1 MKILFIVS
9 DANAYGGTEV
19 LAFNILHSLRKKGV
33 DCYLLSR
40 YPYCGNDSA
49 VLSFPNKIHKRWLNI
64 SRNPLNKLLGNV
76 WSDAYMKKMIFEKA
90 KEIGADWIVNH
101 TYDLCAA
108 IPTKSGIRTAQILH
122 WSVKG
127 YEAELKA
134 KYNTPFKKMYGLPM
148 LKALTYRWHKAL
160 PTFDKIVPLTFT
172 AEKELVGIVP
182 SLSKDL
188 FCIIPNPVMYEKES
202 PCLSSLRNKNVV
214 FVGRLSF
221 EKGVIRLLNI
231 WKRVENLLPDISLSI
246 YGDGYMEKEMRS
258 FIKEHH
264 LNNVKMM
271 GYCDNKEQIYKNAD
285 LLLMT
290 SNTEGFGLVIIEA
303 MYYGVPC
310 IAFDC
315 PVSPKEVIADS
326 GITIP
331 CFDEDA
337 YAQKVVEILKNTN
350 SLQILQK
357 KSIERAKSFY
367 INKVAEQWI
376 NMFKTF
382 KIRNNNS

>member
-19 LAFNILHSLRKKGV
+19 LAFNILHALRKKGI
-33 DCYLLSR
+33 DCYLFSQN
-40 YPYCGNDSA
+40 PYHGSNPA
-49 VLSFPNKIHKRWLNI
+49 VLSFIEKDYKRWLNI

-76 WSDAYMKKMIFEKA
+76 WSDAYMRKKILEKA
-90 KEIGADWIVNH
+90 KEIGTDWIVNH

-127 YEAELKA
+127 YEAELEA
-134 KYNTPFKKMYGLPM
+134 KYNTYLKKIYGLPM
-148 LKALTYRWHKAL
+148 LKALTSRWHKAL
-160 PTFDKIVPLTFT
+160 PTFDKIVPLTFS
-172 AEKELVGIVP
+172 AEKELMGIVP
-182 SLSKDL
+182 CLSKDL
-188 FCIIPNPVMYEKES
+188 FYIIPNPVMYEKES

-214 FVGRLSF
+214 FVGRLSL

-231 WKRVENLLPDISLSI
+231 WKKIESLLPDVSLSI

-258 FIKEHH
+258 FIKDHH
-264 LNNVKMM
+264 LNSVKMM

-290 SNTEGFGLVIIEA
+290 SSTEGFGLVIIEA

-350 SLQILQK
+350 TLQILQE

-376 NMFKTF
+376 NMF
-382 KIRNNNS
+382 NNLR

>member
-49 VLSFPNKIHKRWLNI
+49 VLSFPNNIHKRWLNI

-76 WSDAYMKKMIFEKA
+76 WSDAYMKKMILEKA

-160 PTFDKIVPLTFT
+160 PTFDKIVPLTFS
-172 AEKELVGIVP
+172 AEKELVGIEP

-231 WKRVENLLPDISLSI
+231 WKRVENLLPDVSLSI

-350 SLQILQK
+350 YLQILQK

-376 NMFKTF
+376 NMFKNL
-382 KIRNNNS
+382 R

>member
-9 DANAYGGTEV
+9 NANAYGGTEV

-49 VLSFPNKIHKRWLNI
+49 VLSFPNNIHKRWLNI

-76 WSDAYMKKMIFEKA
+76 WSDTYMKKMILEKA

-160 PTFDKIVPLTFT
+160 PTFDKIVPLTFS
-172 AEKELVGIVP
+172 AEKELVGIEP

-231 WKRVENLLPDISLSI
+231 WKRVENLLPDVSLSI

-376 NMFKTF
+376 NMFKNL
-382 KIRNNNS
+382 R

>member
-76 WSDAYMKKMIFEKA
+76 WSDAYMKKMILEKA

-172 AEKELVGIVP
+172 AEKELVGIEP

-231 WKRVENLLPDISLSI
+231 WKRVENLLPDVSLSI

-350 SLQILQK
+350 TLQILQK

-376 NMFKTF
+376 NMFKNL
-382 KIRNNNS
+382 R

>member
-1 MKILFIVS
+1 MKVLFIVS

-40 YPYCGNDSA
+40 YPYHGNDSA

-76 WSDAYMKKMIFEKA
+76 WSDAYMRKMILEKS

-108 IPTKSGIRTAQILH
+108 MPTKSGIRTAQILH

-148 LKALTYRWHKAL
+148 LKALTSRWHKAV
-160 PTFDKIVPLTFT
+160 PTFDKVVPLTFS
-172 AEKELVGIVP
+172 AEKELMGIVP
-182 SLSKDL
+182 CLSNNL
-188 FCIIPNPVMYEKES
+188 FCIIPNPIMYEKES

-214 FVGRLSF
+214 FVGRLSL

-231 WKRVENLLPDISLSI
+231 WKRVENLLPDVSLSI

-290 SNTEGFGLVIIEA
+290 SSTEGFGLVIIEA

-350 SLQILQK
+350 SLQILQE

-367 INKVAEQWI
+367 INKVTELWI
-376 NMFKTF
+376 NMF
-382 KIRNNNS
+382 NNLR

>member
-19 LAFNILHSLRKKGV
+19 LAFNILHALRKKGI
-33 DCYLLSR
+33 DCYLFSQN
-40 YPYCGNDSA
+40 PYHGSNPA
-49 VLSFPNKIHKRWLNI
+49 VLSFIDKDYKRWLNI

-76 WSDAYMKKMIFEKA
+76 WSDAYMRKMILEKA

-108 IPTKSGIRTAQILH
+108 MPTKSGIRTAQILH

-148 LKALTYRWHKAL
+148 LKALTSRWHKVL
-160 PTFDKIVPLTFT
+160 PTFDKIVPLTFS
-172 AEKELVGIVP
+172 AEKELMGTVP
-182 SLSKDL
+182 CLSKDL
-188 FCIIPNPVMYEKES
+188 FCIIPNPIMYEKES

-214 FVGRLSF
+214 FVGRLSL

-231 WKRVENLLPDISLSI
+231 WKRVEFLLPDVSLSI

-264 LNNVKMM
+264 LNNAKMM

-290 SNTEGFGLVIIEA
+290 SSTEGFGLVIIEA

-310 IAFDC
+310 VAFDC

-350 SLQILQK
+350 TLQILQK

-367 INKVAEQWI
+367 INKVTEQWI
-376 NMFKTF
+376 NMF
-382 KIRNNNS
+382 NNLR